1 MKCLYFDLPVH
12 QAVANPG
19 DKSLEQILR
28 EVGGNTG
35 NLLFRYAIRS
45 HVDDVLVDTHWKE
58 GVELARREKFDA
70 VVLAGANWLNT
81 SQPFGNEKRA
91 RALRELGLPVIC
103 IGLGC
108 QHYFTTH
115 EKLQFP
121 GETLEFLD
129 ALRELSACLLVR
141 DEMTRVQ
148 CMHYGLEN
156 VHLTGCPSNFI
167 NSSENFA
174 EILDEKTHRESYR
187 TVVLN
192 SGHFSGPTLEL
203 DKRLLHLTG
212 NRPGSYLV
220 QADHYGV
227 IGMALSRREAYGR
240 SEIRHMKKAFRLG
253 RRFLGNDEAFE
264 QWRSQLKVFLDVEEW
279 LAAAS
284 GWDFAIG
291 SRIHGTMAPLQ
302 AGTPA
307 VLVATDSR
315 TEGLASVMGVPF
327 IRIEDAL
334 KLNDPISVKDLINLS
349 GLDWIAYVNQRRK
362 LAVQYAG
369 HLRGF
374 GLRLSER
381 LERIIQ

>member
-1 MKCLYFDLPVH
+1 MKYLFFDLPTH
-12 QAVANPG
+12 KAVANPG

-45 HVDDVLVDTHWKE
+45 HIDDVLVDTHWKE
-58 GVELARREKFDA
+58 GLELARREKFDG

-81 SQPFGNEKRA
+81 SQPFGNKKRA
-91 RALRELGLPVIC
+91 RALRELDLPVIC

-115 EKLQFP
+115 EKLEFP
-121 GETLEFLD
+121 AETLDFLE
-129 ALRELSACLLVR
+129 ALREFNACVLVR

-167 NSSENFA
+167 NASDDFA
-174 EILDEKTHRESYR
+174 EVLAEKTNQKDYAS
-187 TVVLN
+187 VILN
-192 SGHFSGPTLEL
+192 AGHFSGPTLEL
-203 DKRLLHLTG
+203 DRRLLHLTK
-212 NRPGSYLV
+212 NRPSSYLV
-220 QADHYGV
+220 QADHFGV
-227 IGMALSRREAYGR
+227 IGMALSKPEAYGPAQ
-240 SEIRHMKKAFRLG
+240 IRHMKKAFRLG
-253 RRFLGNDEAFE
+253 RRFFGNNEAFE
-264 QWRSQLKVFLDVEEW
+264 KWRSQLKVYLDVDEW
-279 LAAAS
+279 LSEAS

-327 IRIEDAL
+327 IKIEDAL
-334 KLNDPISVKDLINLS
+334 KLDDPISVKDLIKLS
-349 GLDWIAYVNQRRK
+349 GLDWIAYVKTRRT
-362 LAVQYAG
+362 LAIQYAS
-369 HLRGF
+369 HLRSF
-374 GLRLSER
+374 GLKLSER